1 MEAMMYQGD
10 DMRGSSQLSKEV
22 CTYTKAG
29 DRRGR
34 DGDEQHSAPQQR
46 ASLFAHFGA
55 AQS

>member
-1 MEAMMYQGD
+1 MYQGD

-46 ASLFAHFGA
+46 ASLFSHFGA